1 MITMLLSE
9 IAKACDGHLV
19 GTDCQISSV
28 STDSRHIEAQGLFV
42 ALIGERFDA
51 HDFIPA
57 VQEQGATALLVS
69 KEVDTSLPQVIV
81 SDTQKALG
89 LMAKHVHQVCHT
101 FTFALTGSCGKTTVK
116 EMLAS
121 ILTRTGE
128 VLATAGNFNNEIG
141 VPLTLLRSQPS
152 NDFAVIELGA
162 NHQNEIS
169 YTTQLT
175 QPNVAL
181 VNNIAA
187 AHLEGFGSIEGVA
200 KAKGE
205 IFEGLKENGTAI
217 YNLDSNGLPDWNALF
232 SGKTVFSFSQD
243 NHQADFY
250 ASNIE
255 VNELGEPSFKLNT
268 PIGSVSVSLA
278 IIGKH
283 NVANAVAAA
292 ALAIQAKCTLEHI
305 QQGLQA
311 LGNVKG
317 RVAVEIL
324 PSGLK
329 VIDDTYNASVPAM
342 KAAVDLLGG
351 FSGNRWLVLGNMAEL
366 GEESLA
372 LHREVGEYAAPYQ
385 FEQVLTFGDDTKVI
399 SELCNGHHF
408 ESRDALNRSVLQQ
421 LQLIK
426 HNEVTVLVK
435 GANSSRMSEV
445 VSALKECQ

>member
-1 MITMLLSE
+1 MIEMTLNQIVAL
-9 IAKACDGHLV
+9 CDGQLI
-19 GTDCQISSV
+19 GTDCQVVSV
-28 STDSRHIEAQGLFV
+28 STDSRNIDENGLFV

-51 HDFIPA
+51 HNFA
-57 VQEQGATALLVS
+57 KTAQEQGAVALLVS
-69 KEVDTSLPQVIV
+69 RQLDSELPQVIV
-81 SDTQKALG
+81 KDTQKALG
-89 LMAKHVHQVCHT
+89 FIAANAHKQCDT

-121 ILTRTGE
+121 ILQRSGN

-141 VPLTLLRSQPS
+141 VPLTLLRSRPS
-152 NDFAVIELGA
+152 DDFAVIELGA

-169 YTTQLT
+169 YTTQLAR
-175 QPNVAL
+175 PNVAL
-181 VNNIAA
+181 VNNVAA
-187 AHLEGFGSIEGVA
+187 AHLEGFGSLKGVA

-205 IFEGLKENGTAI
+205 IFEGLQEDGVAI
-217 YNLDSNGLPDWNALF
+217 YNLESNGLPEWSSLF
-232 SGKTVFSFSQD
+232 DGKTVLSFSMD
-243 NHQADFY
+243 NVTADFY

-255 VNELGEPSFKLNT
+255 VNSIGESTFILNT
-268 PIGSVSVSLA
+268 PIGSITVSLS

-283 NVANAVAAA
+283 NIVNAVAAA
-292 ALAIQAKCTLEHI
+292 ALALQANSSLKDI
-305 QQGLQA
+305 QQGLQE
-311 LGNVKG
+311 LNSVKG
-317 RVAVEIL
+317 RVAVEVL
-324 PSGLK
+324 ASGLK
-329 VIDDTYNASVPAM
+329 VIDDTYNASVPAV
-342 KAAVDLLGG
+342 KAAVDLLGE
-351 FSGNRWLVLGNMAEL
+351 FNAQRWLVLGNMAEL

-408 ESRDALNRSVLQQ
+408 ETRDALNKYLQQ
-421 LQLIK
+421 ELQLIK

>member
-9 IAKACDGHLV
+9 IAKACDGRLV
-19 GTDCQISSV
+19 GADCQISSV
-28 STDSRHIEAQGLFV
+28 STDSRHIDEQGLFV

-69 KEVDTSLPQVIV
+69 KEVDTTLPQVIV

-89 LMAKHVHQVCHT
+89 LIAKHVHQVCHT

-121 ILTRTGE
+121 ILTRSGE

-169 YTTQLT
+169 YTTQLA

-205 IFEGLKENGTAI
+205 IFEGLQENGIAI
-217 YNLDSNGLPDWNALF
+217 YNLDSNGLPKWSSLF
-232 SGKTVFSFSQD
+232 EGKQVFSFAMDDSS
-243 NHQADFY
+243 ADFY

-255 VNELGEPSFKLNT
+255 VNEIGEPSFQLNT
-268 PIGSVSVSLA
+268 PKGSIQVSLG

-292 ALAIQAKCTLEHI
+292 ALAIQANSSLNDI
-305 QQGLQA
+305 QQGLQE
-311 LGNVKG
+311 LGSVKG
-317 RVAVEIL
+317 RVAVETL
-324 PSGLK
+324 ASGLK

-342 KAAVDLLGG
+342 KAAVELLGG
-351 FSGNRWLVLGNMAEL
+351 FQGQRWLVLGNMAEL

-385 FEQVLTFGDDTKVI
+385 FEQVVTFGDDTKVI
-399 SELCNGHHF
+399 SELCNGRHF
-408 ESRDALNRSVLQQ
+408 ETRSDLNAYLLKE

>member
-1 MITMLLSE
+1 MILMSLNE
-9 IAKACDGHLV
+9 VANI
-19 GTDCQISSV
+19 CQGRLNGVNTSISSV
-28 STDSRHIEAQGLFV
+28 STDSRNIEAQGLFV

-51 HDFIPA
+51 HSFVSVA
-57 VQEQGATALLVS
+57 EEQGAVALLVS
-69 KEVDTSLPQVIV
+69 HEVDSSLPQVIV
-81 SDTQKALG
+81 SDTEKALG
-89 LMAKHVHQVCHT
+89 LLGQYVHQQCHS
-101 FTFALTGSCGKTTVK
+101 FTIALTGSCGKTTVK

-121 ILTRTGE
+121 ILKRSGE

-152 NDFAVIELGA
+152 NDFSVIELGA
-162 NHQNEIS
+162 NHQNEIA
-169 YTTQLT
+169 YTTQLVR
-175 QPNVAL
+175 PDVAL

-205 IFEGLKENGTAI
+205 IFEGLKENATAI
-217 YNLDSNGLPDWNALF
+217 YNLDSNGLPRWSDLF
-232 SGKTVFSFSQD
+232 ENKTVLSFSQE
-243 NHQADFY
+243 NNQADFH

-255 VNELGEPSFKLNT
+255 INGLGASSFTLNT
-268 PIGSVSVSLA
+268 PVGSIVVSLT

-283 NVANAVAAA
+283 NVSNAVAAA
-292 ALAIQAKCTLEHI
+292 ALAVQANCTLADI
-305 QQGLQA
+305 QQGLQS
-311 LGNVKG
+311 LENVKG
-317 RVAVEIL
+317 RVAVEVL

-351 FSGNRWLVLGNMAEL
+351 FNGSRWLVLGNMAEL
-366 GEESLA
+366 GKESLA

-385 FEQVLTFGDDTKVI
+385 FEQVITFGDDTKVI
-399 SELCNGHHF
+399 SELCNGRHF
-408 ESRDALNRSVLQQ
+408 ESRNELNAYLLQE

-445 VSALKECQ
+445 VLALKECQ

>member
-1 MITMLLSE
+1 MIEMTLNQIVAL
-9 IAKACDGHLV
+9 CDGQLI
-19 GTDCQISSV
+19 GTDCQVVSV
-28 STDSRHIEAQGLFV
+28 STDSRNIDENGLFV

-51 HDFIPA
+51 HNFAKIA
-57 VQEQGATALLVS
+57 QEQGAVALLVS
-69 KEVDTSLPQVIV
+69 RQLDSELPQVIV
-81 SDTQKALG
+81 KDTQKALG
-89 LMAKHVHQVCHT
+89 LIAANAHKQCDT

-121 ILTRTGE
+121 ILLRSGN

-141 VPLTLLRSQPS
+141 VPLTLLRSRPS
-152 NDFAVIELGA
+152 DDFAVIELGA

-169 YTTQLT
+169 YTTQLAR
-175 QPNVAL
+175 PNVAL
-181 VNNIAA
+181 VNNVAA
-187 AHLEGFGSIEGVA
+187 AHLEGFGSLKGVA

-205 IFEGLKENGTAI
+205 IFEGLQEDGVAI
-217 YNLDSNGLPDWNALF
+217 YNLESNGLPEWSSLF
-232 SGKTVFSFSQD
+232 DDKTVLSFSMD
-243 NHQADFY
+243 NVTADFY

-255 VNELGEPSFKLNT
+255 VNSIGESTFILNT
-268 PIGSVSVSLA
+268 PIGSITVSLS

-283 NVANAVAAA
+283 NIVNAVAAA
-292 ALAIQAKCTLEHI
+292 ALALQANSSLKDI
-305 QQGLQA
+305 QQGLQE
-311 LGNVKG
+311 LNSVKG
-317 RVAVEIL
+317 RVAVEVL
-324 PSGLK
+324 ASGLK
-329 VIDDTYNASVPAM
+329 VIDDTYNASVPAV
-342 KAAVDLLGG
+342 KAAVDLLGE
-351 FSGNRWLVLGNMAEL
+351 FNAQRWLVLGNMAEL

-408 ESRDALNRSVLQQ
+408 ETRDALNKYLQQ
-421 LQLIK
+421 ELQLIK

>member
-1 MITMLLSE
+1 
-9 IAKACDGHLV
+9 
-19 GTDCQISSV
+19 
-28 STDSRHIEAQGLFV
+28 
-42 ALIGERFDA
+42 
-51 HDFIPA
+51 
-57 VQEQGATALLVS
+57 
-69 KEVDTSLPQVIV
+69 
-81 SDTQKALG
+81 
-89 LMAKHVHQVCHT
+89 
-101 FTFALTGSCGKTTVK
+101 
-116 EMLAS
+116 MLAS
-121 ILTRTGE
+121 ILARSGE
-128 VLATAGNFNNEIG
+128 VLATAGNLNNEIG

-169 YTTQLT
+169 YTTQLA

-205 IFEGLKENGTAI
+205 IFEGLKENGIAI
-217 YNLDSNGLPDWNALF
+217 YNLDSNGLPKWSSLF
-232 SGKTVFSFSQD
+232 EGKQVVSFAMDDSR
-243 NHQADFY
+243 ADFY

-255 VNELGEPSFKLNT
+255 VNAIGEPSFQLNT
-268 PIGSVSVSLA
+268 PKGSIQVSLG

-283 NVANAVAAA
+283 NVTNAVAAA
-292 ALAIQAKCTLEHI
+292 ALAIQANSSLNDI
-305 QQGLQA
+305 QQGLQE
-311 LGNVKG
+311 LGSVKG
-317 RVAVEIL
+317 RVAVETL
-324 PSGLK
+324 ASGLK

-342 KAAVDLLGG
+342 KAAVELLGG
-351 FSGNRWLVLGNMAEL
+351 FKGQRWLVLGNMAEL

-385 FEQVLTFGDDTKVI
+385 FEQVVTFGDDTKVI
-399 SELCNGHHF
+399 SELCNGRHF
-408 ESRDALNRSVLQQ
+408 ETRSDLNAYLLKE

>member
-1 MITMLLSE
+1 MMLMSLNE
-9 IAKACDGHLV
+9 IAQASQGHLI
-19 GTDCQISSV
+19 GSDTTILSV
-28 STDSRHIEAQGLFV
+28 STDSRNMAEKGLFV

-51 HDFIPA
+51 HSFISVA
-57 VQEQGATALLVS
+57 QEQGAVALLVS
-69 KEVDTSLPQVIV
+69 REVDSLLPQVV
-81 SDTQKALG
+81 VDDTEKALG
-89 LMAKHVHQVCHT
+89 LLGQYVHQQCNT
-101 FTFALTGSCGKTTVK
+101 FTLALTGSCGKTTVK

-121 ILTRTGE
+121 ILKLSGE

-162 NHQNEIS
+162 NHQNEIA
-169 YTTQLT
+169 YTTQLV

-232 SGKTVFSFSQD
+232 DGKTVFSFSQD

-250 ASNIE
+250 ASSIE
-255 VNELGEPSFKLNT
+255 VSALGEPSFNLNT
-268 PIGSVSVSLA
+268 PIGSVSVFLA

-292 ALAIQAKCTLEHI
+292 ALAIQAKCTLDDI
-305 QQGLQA
+305 KQGLQA

-372 LHREVGEYAAPYQ
+372 LHREVGEYAVPYQ

-399 SELCNGHHF
+399 SELCEGHHF
-408 ESRDALNRSVLQQ
+408 ESRDALNSYVLQQ
-421 LQLIK
+421 LKLIK

>member
-1 MITMLLSE
+1 MIEMTLNQIVAL
-9 IAKACDGHLV
+9 CDGQLI
-19 GTDCQISSV
+19 GTDCQVVSV
-28 STDSRHIEAQGLFV
+28 STDSRNIDENGLFV

-51 HDFIPA
+51 HNFA
-57 VQEQGATALLVS
+57 KTAQEQGAVALLVS
-69 KEVDTSLPQVIV
+69 RQLDSELPQVIV
-81 SDTQKALG
+81 KDTQKALG
-89 LMAKHVHQVCHT
+89 LIAANAHKLCDT

-121 ILTRTGE
+121 ILQRSGN

-141 VPLTLLRSQPS
+141 VPLTLLRSRPS
-152 NDFAVIELGA
+152 DDFAVIELGA

-169 YTTQLT
+169 YTTQLAR
-175 QPNVAL
+175 PNVAL
-181 VNNIAA
+181 VNNVAA
-187 AHLEGFGSIEGVA
+187 AHLEGFGSLKGVA

-205 IFEGLKENGTAI
+205 IFEGLQEDGVAI
-217 YNLDSNGLPDWNALF
+217 YNLESNGLPEWSSLF
-232 SGKTVFSFSQD
+232 DGKTVLSFSMD
-243 NHQADFY
+243 NVTADFY

-255 VNELGEPSFKLNT
+255 VNSIGESTFILNT
-268 PIGSVSVSLA
+268 PIGSITVSLS

-283 NVANAVAAA
+283 NIVNAVAAA
-292 ALAIQAKCTLEHI
+292 ALALQANSSLKDI
-305 QQGLQA
+305 QQGLQE
-311 LGNVKG
+311 LNSVKG
-317 RVAVEIL
+317 RVAVEVL
-324 PSGLK
+324 ASGLK
-329 VIDDTYNASVPAM
+329 VIDDTYNASVPAV
-342 KAAVDLLGG
+342 KAAVDLLGE
-351 FSGNRWLVLGNMAEL
+351 FNAQRWLVLGNMAEL

-408 ESRDALNRSVLQQ
+408 ETRDALNKYLQQ
-421 LQLIK
+421 ELQLIK

>member
-1 MITMLLSE
+1 MIEMTLNQIVAL
-9 IAKACDGHLV
+9 CDGQLI
-19 GTDCQISSV
+19 GTDCQVVSV
-28 STDSRHIEAQGLFV
+28 STDSRNIDENGLFV

-51 HDFIPA
+51 HNFA
-57 VQEQGATALLVS
+57 KTAQEQGAVALLVS
-69 KEVDTSLPQVIV
+69 RQLDSELPQVIV
-81 SDTQKALG
+81 KDTQKALG
-89 LMAKHVHQVCHT
+89 LIAANAHKQCDT

-121 ILTRTGE
+121 ILQRSGN

-141 VPLTLLRSQPS
+141 VPLTLLRSRPS
-152 NDFAVIELGA
+152 DDFAVIELGA

-169 YTTQLT
+169 YTTQLAR
-175 QPNVAL
+175 PNVAL
-181 VNNIAA
+181 VNNVAA
-187 AHLEGFGSIEGVA
+187 AHLEGFGSLKGVA

-205 IFEGLKENGTAI
+205 IFEGLQEDGVAI
-217 YNLDSNGLPDWNALF
+217 YNLESNGLPEWSSLF
-232 SGKTVFSFSQD
+232 DGKTVLSFSMD
-243 NHQADFY
+243 NVTADFY

-255 VNELGEPSFKLNT
+255 VNSIGESTFILNT
-268 PIGSVSVSLA
+268 PIGSITVSLS

-283 NVANAVAAA
+283 NIVNAVAAA
-292 ALAIQAKCTLEHI
+292 ALALQANSSLKDI
-305 QQGLQA
+305 QQGLQE
-311 LGNVKG
+311 LNSVKG
-317 RVAVEIL
+317 RVAVEVL
-324 PSGLK
+324 ASGLK
-329 VIDDTYNASVPAM
+329 VIDDTYNASVPAV
-342 KAAVDLLGG
+342 KAAVDLLGE
-351 FSGNRWLVLGNMAEL
+351 FNAQRWLVLGNMAEL

-408 ESRDALNRSVLQQ
+408 ETRDALNKYLQQ
-421 LQLIK
+421 ELQLIK

>member
-9 IAKACDGHLV
+9 IAKACDGRLV
-19 GTDCQISSV
+19 GADCQISSV
-28 STDSRHIEAQGLFV
+28 STDSRHIDEQGLFV

-69 KEVDTSLPQVIV
+69 KEVDTTLPQVIV

-89 LMAKHVHQVCHT
+89 LVAKYIHQVCHT

-121 ILTRTGE
+121 ILTRSGE

-169 YTTQLT
+169 YTTQLA

-205 IFEGLKENGTAI
+205 IFEGLKENGIAI
-217 YNLDSNGLPDWNALF
+217 YNLDSNGLPKWSSLF
-232 SGKTVFSFSQD
+232 EGKQVVSFAMDDSR
-243 NHQADFY
+243 ADFY

-255 VNELGEPSFKLNT
+255 VNVIGEPSFQLNT
-268 PIGSVSVSLA
+268 PKGSIQVSLG

-283 NVANAVAAA
+283 NVTNAVAAA
-292 ALAIQAKCTLEHI
+292 ALAIQANSSLNDI
-305 QQGLQA
+305 QQGLQE
-311 LGNVKG
+311 LGSVKG
-317 RVAVEIL
+317 RVAVETL
-324 PSGLK
+324 ASGLK

-342 KAAVDLLGG
+342 KAAVELLGG
-351 FSGNRWLVLGNMAEL
+351 FKGQRWLVLGNMAEL

-385 FEQVLTFGDDTKVI
+385 FEQVVTFGDDTKVI
-399 SELCNGHHF
+399 SELCNGRHF
-408 ESRDALNRSVLQQ
+408 ETRSDLNAYLLKE